1 MRAVLLFAAAV
12 TWSAGAAAG
21 GEIVRVKVV
30 EGAGAARESEPIT
43 CGVPFPE
50 GAVKDAA
57 QLQLLDAAGKPVPG
71 SFTAVNHWP
80 DDKSV
85 RWAHLD
91 AQVSVPADGTAEF
104 VVAEGKP
111 AAPAAPLVV
120 KDEAE
125 AVTVSTGAVEFSARK
140 KGFRLF
146 ESVST
151 GGRKVLESGPEG
163 LAMTVAGKRY
173 TTAADAESKVTVE
186 EQTPMRVT
194 ILATGRLAG
203 PGKDRYDYEV
213 RVHAYAGSR
222 RVKIAAT
229 VTKKYGH
236 PRDMKHFIEDLSL
249 GLKLAGGGDL
259 AFAVGGDGPPAAGK
273 LAAGK
278 KAGVL
283 VSKSTEWKFS
293 GQASGGGDPRA
304 KKPLTL
310 GWARLGAVS
319 VGVHRFWQVFPKA
332 IELSGDGSIAI
343 GLYPKAVGSKRQF
356 FTGMARTHEV
366 LLHFGDGKES
376 TEDVQKMFVGFQKPL
391 FAACPPEWYCG
402 KTGVFGTLAAAGKPM
417 APGAGDA
424 FKTFDANMSKWFDDL
439 AGPRRDRWRK
449 RGVTMDAYGWLAF
462 GDTLHWVW
470 NNGKSKGTP
479 WDIAWDSNYY
489 DLAHIAAMNY
499 ARTGDAKFLEWF
511 RDQTWHFMDV
521 DVCHWNPGYKQGGAS
536 RRCPATNHVGYDAP
550 DHMSPIINVAFDHH
564 KSESLYERFYLLG
577 DRRALKVGLE
587 LSGHARRHRDG
598 DYKGTR
604 KPGHQI
610 ISLMAGYRH
619 TGDKGFLERA
629 RKVIDTGIK
638 RLADNGGTFNTGKRA
653 INFTDGIAIES
664 FGKYYLVTGEKDVLD
679 AIRKYCDYLIANGKL
694 NYSNAAFG
702 CALLYRE
709 TGEEKYLNAA
719 LKLLNRGKPGHLSKD
734 TGHMYR
740 STANAS
746 GMLLPRK

>member
-1 MRAVLLFAAAV
+1 MRTVLLFAAAIA
-12 TWSAGAAAG
+12 WSASAAFG
-21 GEIVRVKVV
+21 GEIVRIKVV
-30 EGAGAARESEPIT
+30 ERAGAARKSEPIT
-43 CGVPFPE
+43 CGVPFVK
-50 GAVKDAA
+50 GAVKDAS
-57 QLQLLDAAGKPVPG
+57 QLQLLDAAGKPVPA
-71 SFTAVNHWP
+71 SFTAVNRWP

-91 AQVSVPADGTAEF
+91 AQVGVAARGTVEF
-104 VVAEGKP
+104 VVAEGKA
-111 AAPAAPLVV
+111 AAPAAPMVV
-120 KDEAE
+120 KDGAE
-125 AVTVSTGAVEFSARK
+125 VITITTSALKFAVRK

-146 ESVST
+146 ES
-151 GGRKVLESGPEG
+151 LEADGKQLLDACPEG
-163 LAMTVAGKRY
+163 LAMTIGGKRY
-173 TTAADAESKVTVE
+173 TTAADGESKVSVE
-186 EQTPMRVT
+186 EETPRRVT
-194 ILATGRLAG
+194 VLATGKLAG

-222 RVKIAAT
+222 RIKIAAT

-236 PRDMKHFIEDLSL
+236 PRDMKHYIEDLSL
-249 GLKLAGGGDL
+249 GLKTVGGEL
-259 AFAVGGDGPPAAGK
+259 PFAIGGDGAPATGK

-278 KAGVL
+278 TAGVL
-283 VSKSTEWKFS
+283 VSKSTEWKLT
-293 GQASGGGDPRA
+293 GEASGGGDPKA

-310 GWARLGAVS
+310 GWVRLGGVA

-332 IELSGDGSIAI
+332 IELSGDGSINV
-343 GLYPKAVGSKRQF
+343 GLYPKSVGRTLQF

-366 LLHFGDGKES
+366 LLYFPAAAEKDE
-376 TEDVQKMFVGFQKPL
+376 EVQNVFVGFQKPL
-391 FAACPPEWYCG
+391 FAACPPEYYCR
-402 KTGVFGTLAAAGKPM
+402 TGVFGTLAAAGTAM
-417 APGAGDA
+417 APGAAEA
-424 FKTFDANMSKWFDDL
+424 FKTFDANMSKCFDDL
-439 AGPRRDRWRK
+439 AGPRRDNWRK

-470 NNGKSKGTP
+470 NDKKSKGTA

-489 DLAHIAAMNY
+489 DLAHIAATNF
-499 ARTGDAKFLEWF
+499 ARTGDAKYLEWF
-511 RDQTWHFMDV
+511 RDETWHFMDV
-521 DVCHWNPGYKQGGAS
+521 DVCHWNPSYKLGGAS

-587 LSGHARRHRDG
+587 LSGHARRHKDG

-610 ISLMAGYRH
+610 ISLMAGYWH
-619 TGDKGFLERA
+619 TGEKGFLERA
-629 RKVIDTGIK
+629 RKVIDVGIK

-653 INFTDGIAIES
+653 INFTDGIAVEG
-664 FGKYYLVTGEKDVLD
+664 FGKYYLATGEKDVLD
-679 AIRKYCDYLIANGKL
+679 AIRKYCDYLISNGKL
-694 NYSNAAFG
+694 NYSNSAFG

-709 TGEEKYLNAA
+709 TGEQKYLDAA